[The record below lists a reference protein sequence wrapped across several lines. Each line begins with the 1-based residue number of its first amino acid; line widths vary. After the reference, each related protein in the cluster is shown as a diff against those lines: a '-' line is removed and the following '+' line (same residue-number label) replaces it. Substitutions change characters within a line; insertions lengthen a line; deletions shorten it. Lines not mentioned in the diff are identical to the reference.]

1 MLSNFPA
8 LAKGNPSL
16 QGFRPQTT
24 NLSSAMPKPK
34 EICVFLPCHTLEDF
48 PTHLRDEAASGLLAA
63 WTAPWH
69 PRIIAAVGAVPT
81 WNRADTPPVEM
92 DNRLLLIPSASESRL
107 PSDFEQ
113 RLGDSTESKRVHVTT
128 RPAAVRTILDYLQ
141 DAAADPASPA
151 ATPETPSEAS
161 VDPLTAAQADT
172 FAATAADAA
181 SHSLGGAEEAERT
194 VTVDDFFALG
204 FAALQVQLMTRQLR
218 YSSNLDQVVFA
229 EHVVA
234 AAEAWV
240 AGRDEAWVAGRDE
253 ASENSLHAAFDL
265 LAEERDH
272 YFSADPHLIDLVLVA
287 ESTVGDELAE
297 TLRGD
302 QPLNL
307 LMSARVAE
315 TIRDTSPAIAARIA
329 ERHRA
334 GTLSVVG
341 GASDDTTRLETRSG
355 TAVGHWLRDGVAR
368 IEQALGLRPK
378 VFGRLGGGIPGDLP
392 SWLVA
397 EKFVGAITSDFTAGV
412 GSQEEAKLMWQSGGA
427 EIEALTARPMDADQP
442 QSYLGIGPRMGEA
455 ADRGEVATALLVRW
469 PGSGAC
475 ELEDLRRAARWGL
488 ALGRFWTLDKY
499 FTEGE
504 RPYHTCTLPSVTADG
519 ASLSQAVSEQTVDPL
534 SGPAREFV
542 AGLEAEARS
551 ALATLAT
558 LVSGHAPDPPESC
571 ELTKPARRLAEAIGL
586 NPNATSPTA
595 SAVVLNPHSGPSRAY
610 LEIQGPPPHSGAP
623 GLFAATRRSRASWL
637 AVDTPGH
644 GFTTVVGDPNNT
656 RSGPFRLRNLFRKP
670 KPLAS
675 GQALSNEFL
684 DVAIHPQSGGIAAVH
699 AGAQRGN
706 RFSWQLA
713 RFDAGGRGGGYSEMQ
728 CRQLRVTFADTSEGT
743 IEVSG
748 EMVVEK
754 RTVGEFTVRYS
765 LRRGSR
771 WLMVDVELKNC
782 EPLGSDPWQS
792 YIAGRAAWSSDALS
806 VRALVRDKRLRT
818 SGRRI
823 EAPLGVFVD
832 EGDRKLQVCG
842 FGLPAHRR
850 IGAQRLDTLLRV
862 GGETGERFRLAYGFD
877 VSSPV
882 RAARHQIVPPAVV
895 SLASPPAEASRG
907 WLVDVDARS
916 VVLSDWECEDSH
928 TFRVRAIETSGKPVQ
943 MRLRAFRDLASVE
956 RIVGGPAVSVEGDTA
971 ILRMAGHETAELRVR
986 LATPAG

>member
-1 MLSNFPA
+1 
-8 LAKGNPSL
+8 
-16 QGFRPQTT
+16 
-24 NLSSAMPKPK
+24 MPIPK

-63 WTAPWH
+63 WTSPWH
-69 PRIIAAVGAVPT
+69 PRIVAAVGGVPS

-92 DNRLLLIPSASESRL
+92 DHRLLLVPSASESRL

-113 RLGDSTESKRVHVTT
+113 RLGDSTECKRLHITT
-128 RPAAVRTILDYLQ
+128 RAAAVQAIFDYFDNARVD
-141 DAAADPASPA
+141 DAAANQTAPQTPAQANSQTAAELTASGPGPA
-151 ATPETPSEAS
+151 AGCREA
-161 VDPLTAAQADT
+161 V
-172 FAATAADAA
+172 
-181 SHSLGGAEEAERT
+181 GE
-194 VTVDDFFALG
+194 VTVGDFFALG
-204 FAALQVQLMTRQLR
+204 FAMLQVQLMTRQLR

-229 EHVVA
+229 EHVFA
-234 AAEAWV
+234 AAQAWV
-240 AGRDEAWVAGRDE
+240 AGRGEEAK
-253 ASENSLHAAFDL
+253 NSLHSAFDL

-287 ESTVGDELAE
+287 ESTLGEELAE

-315 TIRDTSPAIAARIA
+315 TIRDTAPAIAARIA

-334 GTLSVVG
+334 GTLSIAG
-341 GASDDTTRLETRSG
+341 GAADDTTRLETRSG
-355 TAVGHWLRDGVAR
+355 TAVGHWLREGVER

-427 EIEALTARPMDADQP
+427 EIEALTARPLDADQP

-519 ASLSQAVSEQTVDPL
+519 ASLTQAVSAGVNDPL

-542 AGLEAEARS
+542 AGIEAEARG
-551 ALATLAT
+551 AVCTLAT
-558 LVSGHAPDPPESC
+558 LVSGDLEAGESAGADSGTS
-571 ELTKPARRLAEAIGL
+571 TKEWGSGSSVKVDLGAEARRLARAIGL
-586 NPNATSPTA
+586 NPSETAPTS
-595 SAVVLNPHSGPSRAY
+595 SAVVLNPHSGPSRVA
-610 LEIQGPPPHSGAP
+610 LELQGPPPASDAP
-623 GLFAATRRSRASWL
+623 GLFGATRRGRVSVL
-637 AVDTPGH
+637 TVDTPGQ
-644 GFTTVVGDPNNT
+644 GFTTVVGDPHNK
-656 RSGPFRLRNLFRKP
+656 RSGPFRLRNWFRKP

-675 GQALSNEFL
+675 GQALGNEFL

-713 RFDAGGRGGGYSEMQ
+713 RFDAGGPNGGYSQMQ
-728 CRQLRVTFADTSEGT
+728 ARQLRVTFADTSEGV

-748 EMVVEK
+748 EMLVEN
-754 RTVGEFTVRYS
+754 RAAGEFSVRYS

-771 WLMVDVELKNC
+771 WLLVDVELKNC
-782 EPLGSDPWQS
+782 EPLGSDPWRS

-818 SGRRI
+818 GGRRI

-842 FGLPAHRR
+842 FGLSAHRR
-850 IGAQRLDTLLRV
+850 IGGQRLDTLLRV
-862 GGETGERFRLAYGFD
+862 AGETGERFRLAYGFD

-882 RAARHQIVPPAVV
+882 RAARHQIVPPSVV
-895 SLASPPAEASRG
+895 SLVSPPAEASRG

-916 VVLSDWECEDSH
+916 VVLTDWECEDQN

-971 ILRMAGHETAELRVR
+971 ILRLAGHETTELRVR
-986 LATPAG
+986 LANPAS